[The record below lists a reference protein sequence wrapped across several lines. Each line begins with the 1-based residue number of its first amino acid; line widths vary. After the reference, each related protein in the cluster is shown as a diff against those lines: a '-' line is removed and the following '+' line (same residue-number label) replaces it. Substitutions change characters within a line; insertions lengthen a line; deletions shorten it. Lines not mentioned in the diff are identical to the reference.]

1 MSRIPASA
9 LGSFFQVQRMSGTEL
24 GQSRFNASG
33 SMRVQ
38 TISLE
43 QKQSKFHASM
53 DYLRE

>member
-24 GQSRFNASG
+24 GHSRFKASG
-33 SMRVQ
+33 SMRMQ

-53 DYLRE
+53 DFLRE